1 LIVVRG
7 DDRDQH
13 APTNDVQAED
23 KGSHTNNGSPFLATE
38 PVAEPRCRPKFG

>member
-1 LIVVRG
+1 LIVMRG

-23 KGSHTNNGSPFLATE
+23 EGSHTDDGSPFLATE
-38 PVAEPRCRPKFG
+38 PVAEPRGRQKFG